1 MADIKTRNI
10 VKGTIKT
17 IDKSI
22 VVTEKTKDNIVNVKN
37 KSEGAINH
45 DERNANEYATN
56 RITTAG
62 KVIVDNSGKIKQ
74 KGNESVRTTKE
85 NFVKAKQKVETIKTR
100 LAEKKKIKYTTAK
113 GIKTSSIVAKKE
125 AQKVAEESVKAS
137 KRAAKLAKESAK
149 RTYQGIKLAVKA
161 TIKTVKAII
170 AATKALIS
178 LLIAGGLI
186 VLVVVVVICLIGL
199 LCSSIFGIF
208 FSGEKSS
215 PNAMTMQDAIVEC
228 NQEFSDKLE
237 SIQNSN
243 PHDDFVLEGNVAD
256 WRDILTIY
264 TIKQSNGIN
273 ELEVVTMN
281 DNKKKVLK
289 DIYWDMNI
297 ISSEVKNEIVTVQG
311 VNTEELP
318 KQVQKKVLHIK
329 IDSKTAEDMKNE
341 YHFNPNQIKQYNELS
356 SDEYASLWNSVV
368 YGMDSGEYINWR
380 QKNAPWSSIR
390 IGNTT
395 STISDIGCLAT
406 SIAILI
412 QKSGVDTNNISPFN
426 PGTFVEELNKNGG
439 FDEKGNL
446 QYAPIN
452 KIIPQFKY
460 IGNINLRGK
469 TRAEKLALISQYFN
483 DGYYLTVEVRGATE
497 GSQHWVA
504 VIGINGNNI
513 VMVDP
518 ATNYTDMWSAYE
530 FSKTS
535 QFNYFKAN

>member
-1 MADIKTRNI
+1 MADIKTRNV

-17 IDKSI
+17 IDKS
-22 VVTEKTKDNIVNVKN
+22 VVATEKTKDNIVNVKN
-37 KSEGAINH
+37 KSESATNP
-45 DERNANEYATN
+45 EEKNANEYATN
-56 RITTAG
+56 KITNAG

-85 NFVKAKQKVETIKTR
+85 NFVKAKQKVKTIKTR
-100 LAEKKKIKYTTAK
+100 LSEKKKIKHTTK
-113 GIKTSSIVAKKE
+113 GIKTSSRVAKKE
-125 AQKVAEESVKAS
+125 AEKIAKESVKAS

-178 LLIAGGLI
+178 LLIAGGW
-186 VLVVVVVICLIGL
+186 VALVAIIVICLVGL

-243 PHDDFVLEGNVAD
+243 PHDEFVLEGNVAT

-264 TIKQSNGIN
+264 TIKQSNGTN
-273 ELEVVTMN
+273 EQEVVTMN
-281 DNKKKVLK
+281 DSKKKVLK
-289 DIYWDMNI
+289 DIYWDMNVI
-297 ISSEVKNEIVTVQG
+297 TSEVKEETVTVQG

-318 KQVQKKVLHIK
+318 KEVQKKVLHIK
-329 IDSKTAEDMKNE
+329 IASKSAEDMKNE
-341 YHFNPNQIKQYNELS
+341 YHFSPNQIKQYNELS
-356 SDEYASLWNSVV
+356 SDEYATLWNSVV

-380 QKNAPWSSIR
+380 QKNAPWSTIR
-390 IGNTT
+390 IGNTS
-395 STISDIGCLAT
+395 STISDIGCLVT
-406 SIAILI
+406 SISILI
-412 QKSGVDTNNISPFN
+412 QKSGVDTNNIAPFN
-426 PGTFVEELNKNGG
+426 PGTFVEALNKNNG
-439 FDEKGNL
+439 FDDKGNL
-446 QYAPIN
+446 SYAPIS
-452 KIIPQFKY
+452 KVIPNFKY
-460 IGNINLRGK
+460 VGNINLRGK
-469 TRAEKLALISQYFN
+469 TRAEKLEIISQYFN
-483 DGYYLTVEVRGATE
+483 NGYYLTVEVKGATE

-518 ATNYTDMWSAYE
+518 ATNHTDMWSAYE

>member
-1 MADIKTRNI
+1 MADIKTRNV

-37 KSEGAINH
+37 KSEGATNSN
-45 DERNANEYATN
+45 ERNVNEYATN
-56 RITTAG
+56 RITNAG
-62 KVIVDNSGKIKQ
+62 KIIIDNSGKIKQ
-74 KGNESVRTTKE
+74 KGKESVKTTKE
-85 NFVKAKQKVETIKTR
+85 NFIKEKQKVKTIKTR
-100 LAEKKKIKYTTAK
+100 LAEKKKIKHTTK
-113 GIKTSSIVAKKE
+113 GIKTSSRVAKKE
-125 AQKVAEESVKAS
+125 AQKVAKESVKAS

-149 RTYQGIKLAVKA
+149 RTYQGVKLAVKA

-178 LLIAGGLI
+178 LLIAGGWI
-186 VLVVVVVICLIGL
+186 VLVIVVVICLIGL

-243 PHDDFVLEGNVAD
+243 PHDDFVLEGNVAT

-273 ELEVVTMN
+273 EQEVVTMN
-281 DNKKKVLK
+281 DNKKKILK

-297 ISSEVKNEIVTVQG
+297 ITSEVKEETVTVQG
-311 VNTEELP
+311 VNTDELP
-318 KQVQKKVLHIK
+318 KEVQKKVLHIK
-329 IDSKTAEDMKNE
+329 IESKTAEDMKNE
-341 YHFNPNQIKQYNELS
+341 YHFNLNQIKQYNELS
-356 SDEYASLWNSVV
+356 SNEYASLWNSIV
-368 YGMDSGEYINWR
+368 YGIDSGEYINWR
-380 QKNAPWSSIR
+380 QKNAPWSTIR
-390 IGNTT
+390 IGNTS
-395 STISDIGCLAT
+395 STINDIGCLVT

-412 QKSGVDTNNISPFN
+412 QKSGVDTNNIIPFN

-446 QYAPIN
+446 RYAPIN
-452 KIIPQFKY
+452 KVIPKFQY

-469 TRAEKLALISQYFN
+469 TRSDKLALISQYFN
-483 DGYYLTVEVRGATE
+483 DGYYLTVEVKGATE

-518 ATNYTDMWSAYE
+518 ATNHTDMWSAYE

>member
-1 MADIKTRNI
+1 MKDIKTKKKKVDSIRILDKNLIIKEKLKDNLVNI
-10 VKGTIKT
+10 KEKSENDYSNNIEYGNEKITKLTEQTTDVILIKNND
-17 IDKSI
+17 IGKKSI
-22 VVTEKTKDNIVNVKN
+22 KKAK
-37 KSEGAINH
+37 INF
-45 DERNANEYATN
+45 ENL
-56 RITTAG
+56 
-62 KVIVDNSGKIKQ
+62 
-74 KGNESVRTTKE
+74 KGNINTFREKQ
-85 NFVKAKQKVETIKTR
+85 NFKTNKTQQNIGLLKAKNNTAKRSQQKNII
-100 LAEKKKIKYTTAK
+100 LEKVSK
-113 GIKTSSIVAKKE
+113 GIKDSLKATLKAIKE
-125 AQKVAEESVKAS
+125 ILAG
-137 KRAAKLAKESAK
+137 AKL
-149 RTYQGIKLAVKA
+149 
-161 TIKTVKAII
+161 
-170 AATKALIS
+170 LIY
-178 LLIAGGLI
+178 LLIGGGSI
-186 VLVVVVVICLIGL
+186 ALVVIIVICLIGL

-228 NQEFSDKLE
+228 NQEFYDKLE

-243 PHDDFVLEGNVAD
+243 PHDDFVLEGNVAN

-273 ELEVVTMN
+273 EQEVVTMN

-289 DIYWDMNI
+289 DIYWDMNVI
-297 ISSEVKNEIVTVQG
+297 TSEVKDEIVTVQG

-329 IDSKTAEDMKNE
+329 IDSKNAADMKNE
-341 YHFNPNQIKQYNELS
+341 YHFNPNQIKQYNELY
-356 SDEYASLWNSVV
+356 SDKYASLWNSVV
-368 YGMDSGEYINWR
+368 YGMNFGKYINWR

-395 STISDIGCLAT
+395 STISDIGCLVT

-460 IGNINLRGK
+460 VGNINLRGK

-483 DGYYLTVEVRGATE
+483 NGYYLTVEVRGATE

-513 VMVDP
+513 IMVDP
-518 ATNYTDMWSAYE
+518 ATNYTDMWSTYE
-530 FSKTS
+530 FSMTS